1 MKPATMKTMLQE
13 KLKEMDKYRKR
24 FEQDRRDMHKEK
36 HLPYAS
42 DMLEGL
48 SHQIGYMNGAVE
60 QTKEFI
66 RMIDMTDAAFQKERD
81 AMEENKKQLKKQL
94 SDMIKRR
101 KKPAE

>member
-1 MKPATMKTMLQE
+1 MKPTTMKTILQE
-13 KLKEMDKYRKR
+13 KLKEMGKYLKR
-24 FEQDRRDMHKEK
+24 FEQDQKDMRKEK

-42 DMLEGL
+42 DMLECL

-81 AMEENKKQLKKQL
+81 AMEEDRQYLKKQL

-101 KKPAE
+101 KKPIE